1 MLFCSALEQK
11 VLILLKIQKWFL
23 KAVANQ
29 IDENEDTKKT
39 NRSQYGANTSVMWCF
54 FAVL

>member
-29 IDENEDTKKT
+29 IDENEDTKKQIGV
-39 NRSQYGANTSVMWCF
+39 NM
-54 FAVL
+54 VLTPV